1 MNRKTTRK
9 NKIEKLFYKYDKN
22 HKNYLTKKEIIK
34 FFNKEFKLN
43 YNKNIMNSF
52 FHIWGTS
59 INNKKIITFKTFKLL
74 FKKPDGFLRD
84 VYI

>member
-1 MNRKTTRK
+1 MTKKTTKK
-9 NKIEKLFYKYDKN
+9 NKIEKIFYKYDKN
-22 HKNYLTKKEIIK
+22 HKNYLTKNEIIK
-34 FFNKEFKLN
+34 CFKYEFNLN

-59 INNKKIITFKTFKLL
+59 QNNKKIITLKTFKLL